1 MSGMKTTDPRV
12 KIMSFVFLTTLALAM
27 ILGCSTLS
35 GDNKGSGQSQQ
46 RVADG
51 ESDPTTIYYD
61 FDDVVVPRQ
70 LKVRRDATFIYQ
82 SAGLKAGLLSLKGRV
97 ETTSLIEFFE
107 INMKKDN
114 WRLVSLIKTPST
126 LMLYHK
132 NNRLCVIEIDEDSY
146 NTYTRIWLAPVAD
159 SVSSGLLK

>member
-1 MSGMKTTDPRV
+1 
-12 KIMSFVFLTTLALAM
+12 
-27 ILGCSTLS
+27 
-35 GDNKGSGQSQQ
+35 
-46 RVADG
+46 
-51 ESDPTTIYYD
+51 
-61 FDDVVVPRQ
+61 
-70 LKVRRDATFIYQ
+70 
-82 SAGLKAGLLSLKGRV
+82 
-97 ETTSLIEFFE
+97 LIDFFE